1 MRMRADNRREKG
13 GKIALLAEYRN
24 QQIYHNHITTIPFGA
39 FDFVLYYAEQMS
51 QIIPVFEHQHD
62 LYEIFYGIEG
72 EANVVCGQDSLPL
85 YENSMVLLG
94 KNHLHR
100 LRYMPEKPAVYFTMI
115 FDIIPKSGNS
125 SIDAELEYRE
135 IAKALDKADTNKYI
149 YLPRAVSQQAL
160 LADIHKQIQ
169 DRKIGWASQI
179 GILYY
184 LFVLNLLRQTTS
196 VVSDVKTPLGYKNI
210 ALEASK
216 YIHSNYADELTI
228 DMVAQQLNVT
238 PRHVNRLFQEMFGR
252 SFAHTVSVT
261 RMEYAKKYLRTT
273 NDSLERIAMHVGLPS
288 GKVLIRLFH
297 EQEGMSPGDYRAKFH

>member
-1 MRMRADNRREKG
+1 
-13 GKIALLAEYRN
+13 
-24 QQIYHNHITTIPFGA
+24 
-39 FDFVLYYAEQMS
+39 
-51 QIIPVFEHQHD
+51 
-62 LYEIFYGIEG
+62 
-72 EANVVCGQDSLPL
+72 
-85 YENSMVLLG
+85 MVLLG

-149 YLPRAVSQQAL
+149 YLPRATVSQQAL

-169 DRKIGWASQI
+169 DEEVGWASQI

-196 VVSDVKTPLGYKNI
+196 VVSDVKRRSAI
-210 ALEASK
+210 RISRWEASK

-252 SFAHTVSVT
+252 SFAHTVSVI

-297 EQEGMSPGDYRAKFH
+297 EQEGMSQGDYRAKFH

>member
-1 MRMRADNRREKG
+1 
-13 GKIALLAEYRN
+13 
-24 QQIYHNHITTIPFGA
+24 
-39 FDFVLYYAEQMS
+39 
-51 QIIPVFEHQHD
+51 
-62 LYEIFYGIEG
+62 
-72 EANVVCGQDSLPL
+72 
-85 YENSMVLLG
+85 MVLLG

-115 FDIIPKSGNS
+115 FDIIPKSGKS

-252 SFAHTVSVT
+252 SFAHTVSVI